1 MKAKTFLLPW
11 ACVGVLMAPACNAP
25 ENPVYGPDNPDPN
38 PTGSPA
44 ATITALDPP
53 EGFLKDVVKISGSG
67 FNTEPAF
74 NFVQFGDKTGTVLA
88 ASGTELS
95 VQTPNLSDETVMVRV
110 AVKGSE
116 FWSNQLSFTF
126 KPTLA
131 TIDDAISWPKGVAV
145 DDSDNVYVGSGN
157 DGIIY
162 KITPAGEK
170 SEFAHLAVDGSIHF
184 GPNNFLYVCNQDE
197 RKIVRVSRDGS
208 LVEDYVVTDTLNV
221 IDFDWDAAGDMYIV
235 ANDSGIVKYDAA
247 GTLSAAADLA
257 TPKSC
262 RVYENHLYVTDI
274 WDTGSVWRFDI
285 TGAGLENGEIIY
297 TNTDVPPLGV
307 EVDIEG
313 TVYISEA
320 WDAHLLAIHTDGSTE
335 RLYEGAMSA
344 QMRYLTFHKKT
355 IYAVFPGSSDIGL
368 VLSAYIGVEQA
379 PNYGKH

>member
-1 MKAKTFLLPW
+1 MKDRTWLLSC
-11 ACVGVLMAPACNAP
+11 ACAGVLMALACNAP

-67 FNTEPAF
+67 FNSEPAF
-74 NFVQFGDKTGTVLA
+74 NFVQFGDRTGTVLA
-88 ASGTELS
+88 ASATELS
-95 VQTPNLSDETVMVRV
+95 VETPNLSDETVMVRV

-116 FWSNQLSFTF
+116 LWSNQLSFSF

-145 DDSDNVYVGSGN
+145 DDSDNVFVGSGN
-157 DGIIY
+157 DGIIF

-170 SEFAHLAVDGSIHF
+170 SEFAHVAVDGSIHF
-184 GPNNFLYVCNQDE
+184 GPNNFLYVCNQSE
-197 RKIVRVSRDGS
+197 GKIMRVSPDGATI
-208 LVEDYVVTDTLNV
+208 EDYVVTDGLHV
-221 IDFDWDAAGDMYIV
+221 IDFDWDNAGDMYIV
-235 ANDSGIVKYDAA
+235 ANDSGIVKYA
-247 GTLSAAADLA
+247 GGNLSAAADLG

-262 RVYENHLYVTDI
+262 RVYENHFYVTDI

-285 TGAGLENGEIIY
+285 TAAGLENGESIY
-297 TNTDVPPLGV
+297 TNADVPPLGV

-320 WDAHLLAIHTDGSTE
+320 WDAHLLAIHADASTE
-335 RLYEGAMSA
+335 RLYEGEMSA

-355 IYAVFPGSSDIGL
+355 MYAVFPGSGDIGL

-379 PNYGKH
+379 PNYGKR

>member
-1 MKAKTFLLPW
+1 MIAKTFLLPL
-11 ACVGVLMAPACNAP
+11 ACAGVLIALACNAP
-25 ENPVYGPDNPDPN
+25 ENPVYGPNNPDPN

-44 ATITALDPP
+44 ATLTALDPP
-53 EGFLKDVVKISGSG
+53 EGFLKDIVKVSGSG

-74 NFVQFGDKTGTVLA
+74 NFVHFGNKIGTILT
-88 ASGTELS
+88 ASATELS
-95 VQTPNLSDETVMVRV
+95 VQTPNLSGETVMVRV

-116 FWSNQLSFTF
+116 LWSNQLSFTF

-131 TIDDAISWPKGVAV
+131 TIDEEISWPKGVAV

-162 KITPAGEK
+162 RITPAGEK

-184 GPNNFLYVCNQDE
+184 GPNGFLYVCDQNE
-197 RKIVRVSRDGS
+197 GKIVRVSPDGGTI
-208 LVEDYVVTDTLNV
+208 EDYVVTDGLHV
-221 IDFDWDAAGDMYIV
+221 IDFDWDAAGNMYLV
-235 ANDSGIVKYDAA
+235 ANDSGIVKYDT
-247 GTLSAAADLA
+247 GGNLSAVADLG

-274 WDTGSVWRFDI
+274 WITGSVWRFDI
-285 TGAGLENGEIIY
+285 TAAGLENGESIY

-307 EVDIEG
+307 EVDIDG

-320 WDAHLLAIHTDGSTE
+320 WDAHLLAIHSDGSTE
-335 RLYEGAMSA
+335 RLYDGEMSP

-355 IYAVFPGSSDIGL
+355 IYAVFPGSGDVGL

-379 PNYGKH
+379 PNYGKR